1 MPYMAIFRVE
11 FKETI
16 AIFEMSTL
24 EFLIMR
30 SNQKNIK
37 IKKIP
42 TFGTKIVLF
51 GYFWAVKTI
60 VISEINSLV

>member
-1 MPYMAIFRVE
+1 MPYMAIFRLE

-24 EFLIMR
+24 QFLIMR

-37 IKKIP
+37 TKKIP

-60 VISEINSLV
+60 VIFEINSLV